1 MFERFSLTVNNY
13 GKWVN
18 IFMMNSK
25 KVILLE
31 QVFKKAIIIFINYVE
46 WTLMQTIDFILHS
59 STTEHT
65 IKGH

>member
-1 MFERFSLTVNNY
+1 
-13 GKWVN
+13 
-18 IFMMNSK
+18 MMNSK